1 MWVIGESHAQW
12 DGGGSQG
19 GSHNQP
25 VMSSSA
31 WYMCD
36 FHDLEQ
42 CSSGGWTYFDSS
54 GPRASWKRDDDARV
68 STGEECAVADSDWDF
83 ISYNNHLHP
92 IKFGTIDGTTL
103 LIDSQID
110 EVEFMCFGVGNAE
123 VFSGNA
129 VRFCRKMLT
138 FLVSISKCLL

>member
-19 GSHNQP
+19 GSPNQP
-25 VMSSSA
+25 VMSSGA

-42 CSSGGWTYFDSS
+42 CSSGGWRYFDSS

-68 STGEECAVADSDWDF
+68 SVDQECAVADSDWDF
-83 ISYNNHLHP
+83 ISYDNRLYP
-92 IKFGTIDGTTL
+92 IKFGAVNGTTL
-103 LIDSQID
+103 IIDSEID
-110 EVEFMCFGVGNAE
+110 EVELWCHTVGA
-123 VFSGNA
+123 
-129 VRFCRKMLT
+129 MM
-138 FLVSISKCLL
+138 